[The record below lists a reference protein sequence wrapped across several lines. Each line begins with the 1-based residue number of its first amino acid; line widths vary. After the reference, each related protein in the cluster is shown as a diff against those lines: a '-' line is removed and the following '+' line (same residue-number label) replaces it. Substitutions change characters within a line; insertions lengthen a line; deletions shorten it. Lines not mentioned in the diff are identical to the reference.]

1 MRKERHSIIMIAF
14 VLALIA
20 GSIIADGYARK
31 LREMGFDPPVCHI
44 MHRDHDILIIRDMH
58 PDICF
63 GYISEP
69 VEGLKVAEQMGD
81 FFGITGY
88 ERTVGILS
96 RIFNVLETGKMGER
110 LDIYGAVPV

>member
-1 MRKERHSIIMIAF
+1 M
-14 VLALIA
+14 LIDVQDFHREDA
-20 GSIIADGYARK
+20 GYARK

-63 GYISEP
+63 GYTSEP

-110 LDIYGAVPV
+110 LDIYGSVPV

>member
-1 MRKERHSIIMIAF
+1 MVRMW
-14 VLALIA
+14 
-20 GSIIADGYARK
+20 
-31 LREMGFDPPVCHI
+31 LRLLKMLS
-44 MHRDHDILIIRDMH
+44 ILIMKTGTDRVIRDMH
-58 PDICF
+58 PDMCF

-88 ERTVGILS
+88 ERTVGMLS

-110 LDIYGAVPV
+110 LDIYGPVPV